1 MLNSDGVIETDLT
14 VVCISENHYR
24 VIGAAATRERDKFH
38 IKKHINQNIKLTDV
52 TDDHVCLG
60 IFGPKSRELMK
71 DISGEDFSN
80 DNLKFGHSKNIKIEN
95 SNVWV
100 QRLSYVGEV
109 GYELY
114 INNSE
119 AKLIFNK
126 IIDIGKKFNLSFHK

>member
-1 MLNSDGVIETDLT
+1 MLNSDGGIETDLT
-14 VVCISENHYR
+14 VICISENHYR

-38 IKKHINQNIKLTDV
+38 IKKHINQNIELTDV
-52 TDDHVCLG
+52 TDDYVCLG

-80 DNLKFGHSKNIKIEN
+80 DNFRFGHSKNLKIEN
-95 SNVWV
+95 NDVWV

-126 IIDIGKKFNLSFHK
+126 IIDIG